1 MRGNFIS
8 NFDFQK
14 TSQRD
19 IPGKKKAAILFGEL
33 DPAAAEGVMDYLNAD
48 EKKMLLKAMRKLGT
62 KYNPNN
68 PAEVRDEIQVLET
81 LERFGKVRN
90 IYKDVAS
97 ERKAF
102 EKVAASP
109 ATKIKNVLNDYP
121 DRVASVLSAW
131 LRKDD

>member
-1 MRGNFIS
+1 
-8 NFDFQK
+8 
-14 TSQRD
+14 
-19 IPGKKKAAILFGEL
+19 
-33 DPAAAEGVMDYLNAD
+33 MDYLNAD
-48 EKKMLLKAMRKLGT
+48 EKKKLLKAMRKLGT

-68 PAEVRDEIQVLET
+68 SAEVQDEIFVLET

-102 EKVAASP
+102 EKVSATPAAKVRR
-109 ATKIKNVLNDYP
+109 ALNDYP

-131 LRKDD
+131 LKKEE

>member
-1 MRGNFIS
+1 MS

>member
-1 MRGNFIS
+1 MVNL
-8 NFDFQK
+8 DFQK
-14 TSQRD
+14 TSQRN

-33 DPAAAEGVMDYLNAD
+33 DSAVAESVMDYLNAE
-48 EKKMLLKAMRKLGT
+48 EKKKLLKAMRKLGT

-68 PAEVRDEIQVLET
+68 SAEVQDEIFVLET

-102 EKVAASP
+102 EKVSATPAAKVRR
-109 ATKIKNVLNDYP
+109 ALNDYP

-131 LRKDD
+131 LKKEE

>member
-1 MRGNFIS
+1 MS
-8 NFDFQK
+8 SLDFQK
-14 TSQRD
+14 TSQKN
-19 IPGKKKAAILFGEL
+19 IPGRKKAAILFGEL

-90 IYKDVAS
+90 IYRDVAS

-109 ATKIKNVLNDYP
+109 ATKIKSALSDYP

-131 LRKDD
+131 LRKDE

>member
-1 MRGNFIS
+1 M
-8 NFDFQK
+8 DFQK
-14 TSQRD
+14 TSQRN
-19 IPGKKKAAILFGEL
+19 IPGRKKAAILFGEL

-109 ATKIKNVLNDYP
+109 ATKIKNALNDYP
-121 DRVASVLSAW
+121 DKVASVLSAW
-131 LRKDD
+131 LRKDE

>member
-1 MRGNFIS
+1 MS
-8 NFDFQK
+8 SLDFQK
-14 TSQRD
+14 TSQKN
-19 IPGKKKAAILFGEL
+19 IPGRKKAAILFGEL

-68 PAEVRDEIQVLET
+68 PGEVRDEIQVLET

-109 ATKIKNVLNDYP
+109 TTKIKSALSDYP

-131 LRKDD
+131 LRKDE

>member
-1 MRGNFIS
+1 MNGM
-8 NFDFQK
+8 DFQK
-14 TSQRD
+14 TSQRN

-33 DPAAAEGVMDYLNAD
+33 DPAAAEGVMDYLNAN

-121 DRVASVLSAW
+121 DKVASVLSAW
-131 LRKDD
+131 LKKDER

>member
-1 MRGNFIS
+1 MNGM
-8 NFDFQK
+8 DFQK
-14 TSQRD
+14 TSQRN
-19 IPGKKKAAILFGEL
+19 IPGRKKAAILFGEL

-109 ATKIKNVLNDYP
+109 ATKIKNALNDYP
-121 DRVASVLSAW
+121 DKVASVLSAW
-131 LRKDD
+131 LRKDE

>member
-1 MRGNFIS
+1 MIMNGM
-8 NFDFQK
+8 DFQK
-14 TSQRD
+14 TSQRN
-19 IPGKKKAAILFGEL
+19 IPGRKKAAILFGEL

-109 ATKIKNVLNDYP
+109 ATKIKNALNDYP
-121 DRVASVLSAW
+121 DKVASVLSAW
-131 LRKDD
+131 LRKDE